1 MEKKAKVR
9 ADALKKV
16 QEIVKRIEAE
26 KAELRAELEKTK
38 TELQA
43 RETGATKANGFN
55 VKDIL
60 ENDDNE
66 LTERLKNK
74 IVKLENALARP
85 LCADAEFRKY
95 SLVYLKCEIE
105 AYTEEK
111 KILDARIGKLEHDLI
126 VIPQQLRAIEKERAA
141 LLDTF
146 YRKAIDIGIGQDFK
160 YIYNG
165 AAYALRE
172 YEELC
177 SKYEAN

>member
-1 MEKKAKVR
+1 MEKKEKMR
-9 ADALKKV
+9 DDALKKV
-16 QEIVKRIEAE
+16 KEVAKRIEAE
-26 KAELRAELEKTK
+26 KAELRAEIEKAK
-38 TELQA
+38 AELQA
-43 RETGATKANGFN
+43 RETGATKAGGFN
-55 VKDIL
+55 IKDIL

-66 LTERLKNK
+66 LTDRIKGK
-74 IVKLENALARP
+74 IAKLENALARP
-85 LCADAEFRKY
+85 LYADAEFRKY

-105 AYTEEK
+105 AYIEER
-111 KILDARIGKLEHDLI
+111 KILNSKIGKLEHDLI
-126 VIPQQLRAIEKERAA
+126 VIPQQLRAAEKERNA

-160 YIYNG
+160 HIYNG